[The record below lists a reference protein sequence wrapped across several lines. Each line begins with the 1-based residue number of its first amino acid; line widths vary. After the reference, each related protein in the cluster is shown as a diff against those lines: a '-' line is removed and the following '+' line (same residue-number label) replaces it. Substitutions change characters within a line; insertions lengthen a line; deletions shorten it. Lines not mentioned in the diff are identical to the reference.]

1 MDSFLI
7 PPSHFLSPLP
17 PRPWLHR
24 GCLTLL
30 IRITVTPYNQP
41 RFHPASISEKLSV
54 FVSQAQFIPL
64 RPRINFSSIVPW
76 NEIAPSVRA
85 RVRFCAWS
93 TEVCSRRVC
102 VCSRARD
109 DAWRKLI
116 FKGLFAWR
124 DWGGG
129 VRGWKGWEEE
139 VRGLKGIGFG
149 RMNIGIFGYTS
160 DSIRG
165 WLSYCFEFGRSG
177 ESALRRLV

>member
-124 DWGGG
+124 DWG
-129 VRGWKGWEEE
+129 EEGM
-139 VRGLKGIGFG
+139 RLKGMGG
-149 RMNIGIFGYTS
+149 RGSRIKRNRVRS
-160 DSIRG
+160 DEYRYI
-165 WLSYCFEFGRSG
+165 WLHEWFD
-177 ESALRRLV
+177 

>member
-41 RFHPASISEKLSV
+41 RFHSTSISEKLSV

-116 FKGLFAWR
+116 FKGMR
-124 DWGGG
+124 
-129 VRGWKGWEEE
+129 
-139 VRGLKGIGFG
+139 LKGVGG
-149 RMNIGIFGYTS
+149 RGSRIKRNRVRS
-160 DSIRG
+160 DEYRYI
-165 WLSYCFEFGRSG
+165 WLHEWFD
-177 ESALRRLV
+177 